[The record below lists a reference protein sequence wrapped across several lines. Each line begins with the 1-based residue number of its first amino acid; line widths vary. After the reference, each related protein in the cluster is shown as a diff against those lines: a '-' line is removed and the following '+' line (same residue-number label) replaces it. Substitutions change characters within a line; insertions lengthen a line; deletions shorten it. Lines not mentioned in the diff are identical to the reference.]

1 MQMLSGTISVSA
13 LLVSSK
19 SEEGD
24 TKVANS
30 KRNSAE
36 DACEKG
42 GKWKDR
48 DRCWCFLFFY
58 QIINMRRH
66 WSRDDLV
73 GVA

>member
-42 GKWKDR
+42 GK
-48 DRCWCFLFFY
+48 
-58 QIINMRRH
+58 
-66 WSRDDLV
+66 
-73 GVA
+73 